1 MAERKVE
8 RMETVWVIYGIVDDP
23 EREDYYSDLDM
34 EYGAF
39 KSAEEAKE
47 KALEELQRRCP
58 DGDIEVE
65 VWTDKETGEVGY
77 ECTCGVVTVQALPL
91 ALH

>member
-1 MAERKVE
+1 MAERKVK

-23 EREDYYSDLDM
+23 EREDYYFDFDM

-58 DGDIEVE
+58 DGDIEIE
-65 VWTDKETGEVGY
+65 EWTDKETGAKGY
-77 ECTCGVVTVQALPL
+77 DCTCGVVTIQTLPL